1 MFAKLSVSAALLAA
15 AVVSIVQAQQR
26 VWLGCPPS
34 FNTSLQRSGVTTG
47 PCEPADIN
55 FVTSYAVQA
64 GARLKVGWDSGNH
77 GGKPSFN
84 LVPLLVPGSILKL
97 TCFGYDDRPGR
108 YAFGNCVHPCN
119 ARGGCFFQANVTDNE
134 KFDTTI
140 TIPYN
145 LANGDY
151 VIQLAAFVGNS
162 ADAVYSCSKIT
173 VAGGNP
179 LLNCPAAPT
188 ISIPTCVTA
197 AAPDYTALLAGTTP
211 GQFCY
216 SPTGP
221 GNIDDAILEPPVN
234 IDCDPR
240 ISCDLSVRP
249 DLCLIDLP
257 TILTPE
263 TSPHQNCAT
272 VTTTNVF
279 PTATS
284 SSSSS
289 SSTATDSPT
298 PTPTPTTSSTTS
310 SIESTTMP
318 STTLPASST
327 ATPTASTSSFSSTTP
342 TKTRTRTKVTT
353 TRVTTSRSTKTTS
366 TPSIP
371 LVTSTPIIACG
382 QVFPVI
388 VPGSACSVNS
398 SPQQCSGIDSYAQ
411 CAWLETAPGII
422 SSGWVVRQCGQGEGC
437 RMLGAGHPY
446 CDYIE

>member
-26 VWLGCPPS
+26 VWLG
-34 FNTSLQRSGVTTG
+34 GVTTG

-77 GGKPSFN
+77 GGGFVRLALAPASTITAAEFN
-84 LVPLLVPGSILKL
+84 SSILKL

-240 ISCDLSVRP
+240 ISPRR
-249 DLCLIDLP
+249 
-257 TILTPE
+257 
-263 TSPHQNCAT
+263 
-272 VTTTNVF
+272 
-279 PTATS
+279 
-284 SSSSS
+284 
-289 SSTATDSPT
+289 
-298 PTPTPTTSSTTS
+298 
-310 SIESTTMP
+310 
-318 STTLPASST
+318 
-327 ATPTASTSSFSSTTP
+327 
-342 TKTRTRTKVTT
+342 TKT
-353 TRVTTSRSTKTTS
+353 
-366 TPSIP
+366 
-371 LVTSTPIIACG
+371 
-382 QVFPVI
+382 
-388 VPGSACSVNS
+388 
-398 SPQQCSGIDSYAQ
+398 
-411 CAWLETAPGII
+411 AP
-422 SSGWVVRQCGQGEGC
+422 R
-437 RMLGAGHPY
+437 
-446 CDYIE
+446 